1 LATTRVGIIGTGGIA
16 EFQGFAYAKVKNAK
30 IEAVCDINAALAE
43 RRAKEWGCSKIYA
56 DYHQMLMD
64 PEIDAVE
71 ILLPH
76 QLHKQVVIDAAEA
89 GKHISV
95 MKPMALNAA
104 DSKEMI
110 SAARK
115 ASVILNVSECY
126 LFYEPISRAIQMV
139 KSGELGAPMMI
150 RMERVPFYAG
160 NARYSGFMDNW
171 RVDKKKS
178 GGMVFDDISHYD
190 PVARFLLQSD
200 IEYVSALLDKP
211 AAAYEIPS
219 LAIWKHKDGA
229 KYGDLAYS
237 WVVRSKMPTDYYG
250 LHESVEVICE
260 RGMLWIPNI
269 SGKLINQAPLVVL
282 KEGNTTGYLNIG
294 SDYGDSFRGEVQHFI
309 DSIQN
314 GTVPIFNGEQGLQQ
328 VLFCA
333 ALQKSADEAR
343 VVRLS
348 EVDA

>member
-1 LATTRVGIIGTGGIA
+1 
-16 EFQGFAYAKVKNAK
+16 
-30 IEAVCDINAALAE
+30 
-43 RRAKEWGCSKIYA
+43 
-56 DYHQMLMD
+56 MLKD

-76 QLHKQVVIDAAEA
+76 QLHKQVTIDAAEA

-110 SAARK
+110 AAARK

-160 NARYSGFMDNW
+160 AARYSGFMDNW

-178 GGMVFDDISHYD
+178 GGMVFDDIVHYD

-200 IEYVSALLDKP
+200 IEYISALLDKP
-211 AAAYEIPS
+211 SSAFEMPS
-219 LAIWKHKDGA
+219 LAIWKHKGGP
-229 KYGDLAYS
+229 KYGDFAYS
-237 WVVRSKMPTDYYG
+237 WIVKSKMPTDYYG

-260 RGMLWIPNI
+260 RGVLWIPNI
-269 SGKLINQAPLVVL
+269 SGRLINQAPLVVH
-282 KEGNTTGYLNIG
+282 KEGNTTGYLDINA
-294 SDYGDSFRGEVQHFI
+294 DFANSFRGEVQHFI

-314 GTVPIFNGEQGLQQ
+314 GAVPIFNGEQGLQQ

-348 EVDA
+348 EVDT

>member
-16 EFQGFAYAKVKNAK
+16 EFQGFAYAKVNNAK
-30 IEAVCDINAALAE
+30 IEAVCDIDAGLAE
-43 RRAKEWGCSKIYA
+43 KRAKQWGCTKVYT
-56 DYHQMLMD
+56 DYHQMLKD
-64 PEIDAVE
+64 PAIDAVE

-110 SAARK
+110 AAARK

-126 LFYEPISRAIQMV
+126 LFYEPISQAIQV
-139 KSGELGAPMMI
+139 IKSGELGAPMMI
-150 RMERVPFYAG
+150 RMERLPFYDG
-160 NARYSGFMDNW
+160 EIKSSGYPDTW
-171 RVDKKKS
+171 RSDKKKS

-190 PVARFLLQSD
+190 PVARFLLQAD

-219 LAIWKHKDGA
+219 LAIWKHKGAA

-260 RGMLWIPNI
+260 RGILWIPNI
-269 SGKLINQAPLVVL
+269 SGKLINEAPLVVL
-282 KEGNTTGYLNIG
+282 KEGNTTGYLNIKA
-294 SDYGDSFRGEVQHFI
+294 DYGDSFRGEVQHFI

-333 ALQKSADEAR
+333 AIQKSGEESR
-343 VVRLS
+343 VVHLT
-348 EVDA
+348 EVDT